1 MIDKNGSRAIRS
13 NFQKGRT
20 IMIKYPKL
28 KVLPTVRETTDVFK
42 GYHRGARIGEGEF
55 YEMENLCSDH
65 FPILAPRA
73 KRGVYASPEMA
84 QGLIAKDEFCYIDG
98 SDFVA
103 GDRRVPLGLAKD
115 GKTRSLISMGAYV
128 IVMPDK
134 KYVNTADLSDFGAID
149 AKVQTTAAVRFSLC
163 GADGTDYENVTA
175 QGSIPSNPADRSY
188 WLDTGAYPRVL
199 RQYHALSATWISL
212 SGVCMKLSSP
222 GIGQPFFMGD
232 GIYISGLRETGV
244 TALSGFQTVTSC
256 GDDYVIVNSFLC
268 APVTQSAEFPITVER
283 KMPDLDFIVE
293 SENRLW
299 GCRYCDGGGEI
310 YACKRGDFKN
320 WSSFVGSD
328 NDSFA
333 ATVGTDGPFT
343 GAVTHLGYPL
353 FFKEGCVHTVYGD
366 VPSNF
371 QIRTT
376 SLRGVQKGC
385 SGSIAA
391 VGETLYY
398 KSRSGVCAYDGSL
411 PEEISL
417 ALGDEPYGNAVAGAL
432 GNKYYISMADGKGE
446 YHLFVYDTLRK
457 LWHREDGTH
466 ASDFCAYG
474 GELYYIDCATG
485 QIRTVKGTGE
495 RDEAPIRWS
504 ATTGIIGMGS
514 PDKKYVSRMDVRM
527 KIDVGAS
534 VSFFAEYDS
543 SGEYEYLCTL
553 KGKQLQSFSVP
564 IRPKRCDHFRLR
576 IVGTGE
582 AKILS
587 ICKTMEKGGE

>member
-1 MIDKNGSRAIRS
+1 MIN
-13 NFQKGRT
+13 
-20 IMIKYPKL
+20 YPKL
-28 KVLPTVRETTDVFK
+28 KALPSVRETLDVFK
-42 GYHRGARIGEGEF
+42 GYHHGVCIGEGEF
-55 YEMENLCSDH
+55 YEMENLSSDH
-65 FPILAPRA
+65 FPVLATRA

-84 QGLIAKDEFCYIDG
+84 QGLIAKDELCYIDG
-98 SDFVA
+98 SDFVV
-103 GDRRVPLGLAKD
+103 GDRRVPLGLARD
-115 GKTRSLISMGAYV
+115 GKARSLISMGAYV

-134 KYVNTADLSDFGAID
+134 KYVNTADPSDFGSID

-163 GADGTDYENVTA
+163 SADGTEYENVTA
-175 QGSIPSNPADRSY
+175 QSSFPSAPADRSY

-199 RQYHALSATWISL
+199 RQYDAVTSSWISL
-212 SGVCMKLSSP
+212 SGVYMKISSP
-222 GIGQPFFMGD
+222 GLGQPFFLGD
-232 GIYISGLRETGV
+232 GIYVSGVREAGV
-244 TALSGFQTVTSC
+244 TALNSSFVVKGC
-256 GDDYVIVNSFLC
+256 GNDYVAVNSFLC
-268 APVTQSAEFPITVER
+268 APTTQSADFPITVER
-283 KMPDLDFIVE
+283 RMPDLDFIVE

-320 WSSFVGSD
+320 WNSYNGSES
-328 NDSFA
+328 DSFA
-333 ATVGTDGPFT
+333 VLVGTDGPFT

-366 VPSNF
+366 EPSNY
-371 QIRTT
+371 QVRTT
-376 SLRGVQKGC
+376 SIRGVQKGC
-385 SGSIAA
+385 SKSIAA

-398 KSRSGVCAYDGSL
+398 KSRSGICAYDGSL
-411 PEEISL
+411 PEEISF
-417 ALGDEPYGNAVAGAL
+417 ALGDKTYGNAVAGAL
-432 GNKYYISMADGKGE
+432 GNKYYISMQDENGA
-446 YHLFVYDTLRK
+446 YHLFVYDTIRK
-457 LWHREDGTH
+457 LWHREDGTQ
-466 ASDFCAYG
+466 AMDFCAYG
-474 GELYYIDCATG
+474 DDLYYIDCATG

-495 RDEAPIRWS
+495 REAEPVRWS
-504 ATTGIIGMGS
+504 ATTGIIGTGS

-564 IRPKRCDHFRLR
+564 IRPRRCDHFRLR

-582 AKILS
+582 SKIFS

>member
-1 MIDKNGSRAIRS
+1 MIN
-13 NFQKGRT
+13 
-20 IMIKYPKL
+20 YPKL
-28 KVLPTVRETTDVFK
+28 KVLPSVRETLDVFK
-42 GYHRGARIGEGEF
+42 GYRHGECIGEGEF
-55 YEMENLCSDH
+55 YEMENLSSDH
-65 FPILAPRA
+65 FPVLSPRT

-84 QGLIAKDEFCYIDG
+84 QGLIAKGKLCYIDG
-98 SDFVA
+98 SDFVV
-103 GDRRVPLGLAKD
+103 GDDRVSLGLTKD
-115 GKTRSLISMGAYV
+115 GNPRTLISMGAYV

-134 KYVNTADLSDFGAID
+134 KYVNTENLSDFGSID
-149 AKVQTTAAVRFSLC
+149 AKVQPTAAVKISLC
-163 GADGTDYENVTA
+163 AADGTDYEDVTV
-175 QGSIPSNPADRSY
+175 QGSIPSAPEDGSY
-188 WLDTGAYPRVL
+188 WLDIGAYPRVL
-199 RQYHALSATWISL
+199 RQYYAPASTWIPL
-212 SGVCMKLSSP
+212 TDVYMKLSSP
-222 GIGQPFFMGD
+222 GLGAPFSVGD
-232 GIYISGLRETGV
+232 GIYISGIREPSHLGLNS
-244 TALSGFQTVTSC
+244 AFTVMAR
-256 GDDYVIVNSFLC
+256 GDDYVAFSSFLYPP
-268 APVTQSAEFPITVER
+268 ATQSAEFPITVER

-299 GCRYCDGGGEI
+299 GCRRCDGGGEI

-320 WSSFVGSD
+320 WNSYLGTV

-366 VPSNF
+366 EPSNY
-371 QIRTT
+371 QVRTT

-385 SGSIAA
+385 SKSIAA

-398 KSRSGVCAYDGSL
+398 KSRSGICAYDGSL
-411 PEEISL
+411 PEEISF
-417 ALGDEPYGNAVAGAL
+417 ALGDKTYGNAVAGAL
-432 GNKYYISMADGKGE
+432 GNKYYISMQDENGA
-446 YHLFVYDTLRK
+446 YHLFVYDTIRK
-457 LWHREDGTH
+457 LWHREDGTQ
-466 ASDFCAYG
+466 AMDFCAYG
-474 GELYYIDCATG
+474 DDLYYIDCATG

-495 RDEAPIRWS
+495 REAEPIRWS

-527 KIDVGAS
+527 KIDVGSS

-576 IVGTGE
+576 IVGTGDS
-582 AKILS
+582 KIFS
-587 ICKTMEKGGE
+587 ICKTLERGGE

>member
-1 MIDKNGSRAIRS
+1 
-13 NFQKGRT
+13 
-20 IMIKYPKL
+20 
-28 KVLPTVRETTDVFK
+28 
-42 GYHRGARIGEGEF
+42 
-55 YEMENLCSDH
+55 
-65 FPILAPRA
+65 
-73 KRGVYASPEMA
+73 
-84 QGLIAKDEFCYIDG
+84 
-98 SDFVA
+98 
-103 GDRRVPLGLAKD
+103 
-115 GKTRSLISMGAYV
+115 
-128 IVMPDK
+128 
-134 KYVNTADLSDFGAID
+134 
-149 AKVQTTAAVRFSLC
+149 
-163 GADGTDYENVTA
+163 
-175 QGSIPSNPADRSY
+175 
-188 WLDTGAYPRVL
+188 
-199 RQYHALSATWISL
+199 
-212 SGVCMKLSSP
+212 
-222 GIGQPFFMGD
+222 
-232 GIYISGLRETGV
+232 
-244 TALSGFQTVTSC
+244 
-256 GDDYVIVNSFLC
+256 
-268 APVTQSAEFPITVER
+268 
-283 KMPDLDFIVE
+283 
-293 SENRLW
+293 
-299 GCRYCDGGGEI
+299 
-310 YACKRGDFKN
+310 
-320 WSSFVGSD
+320 
-328 NDSFA
+328 
-333 ATVGTDGPFT
+333 
-343 GAVTHLGYPL
+343 
-353 FFKEGCVHTVYGD
+353 
-366 VPSNF
+366 
-371 QIRTT
+371 
-376 SLRGVQKGC
+376 VQKGC

-466 ASDFCAYG
+466 AADFCAYG

-495 RDEAPIRWS
+495 RDEASIRWS

-527 KIDVGAS
+527 KIDIGAS

>member
-1 MIDKNGSRAIRS
+1 
-13 NFQKGRT
+13 
-20 IMIKYPKL
+20 MIKYPKL
-28 KVLPTVRETTDVFK
+28 KALASVRETIDVFK
-42 GYHRGARIGEGEF
+42 GYHRGERIGDGEF
-55 YEMENLCSDH
+55 CEMENLSSDQ

-73 KRGVYASPEMA
+73 KRGVFASPEMA

-98 SDFVA
+98 SDFVS
-103 GDRRVPLGLAKD
+103 GENRVPLGLEKN

-134 KYVNTADLSDFGAID
+134 KYVNTADLSDFGSID
-149 AKVQTTAAVRFSLC
+149 AKVQTVEAVRFSLC
-163 GADGTDYENVTA
+163 GADGTDYENVTVL
-175 QGSIPSNPADRSY
+175 GSIPSDPADRSY
-188 WLDTGAYPRVL
+188 WLDTASYPRAL
-199 RQYHALSATWISL
+199 RQYDAPSATWMTIPD
-212 SGVCMKLSSP
+212 VYMKLSSP
-222 GIGQPFFMGD
+222 GLGQPFFCGD
-232 GIYISGLRETGV
+232 GIYISGVREADVSALNGAHVV
-244 TALSGFQTVTSC
+244 TAC
-256 GDDYVIVNSFLC
+256 GDDYVAFSSFLY
-268 APVTQSAEFPITVER
+268 APATQSAEFPITVER
-283 KMPDLDFIVE
+283 KMPDLDFVVE

-320 WSSFVGSD
+320 WYSFVGSD

-353 FFKEGCVHTVYGD
+353 FFKEGCVHTVYGSE
-366 VPSNF
+366 PSNF

-376 SLRGVQKGC
+376 ALRGVQKGC
-385 SGSIAA
+385 SASLAA

-417 ALGDEPYGNAVAGAL
+417 ALGDEAYGNAVAGAL
-432 GNKYYISMADGKGE
+432 GNKYYISMADASGV

-457 LWHREDGTH
+457 LWHREDGTQ
-466 ASDFCAYG
+466 AADFCAYG
-474 GELYYIDCATG
+474 GDLYYIDCSTG
-485 QIRTVKGTGE
+485 EIRTVKGAGE
-495 RDEAPIRWS
+495 RKEETVRWS
-504 ATTGIIGMGS
+504 ATTGIIGMDS
-514 PDKKYVSRMDVRM
+514 PDPKYVSRMDVRM
-527 KIDVGAS
+527 KVNVGAS

-553 KGKQLQSFSVP
+553 KGKQMQSFSVP
-564 IRPKRCDHFRLR
+564 IRPRRCDHFRLR
-576 IVGTGE
+576 VVGAGE
-582 AKILS
+582 AKIFS